1 MHMRTDPGDEQRPD
15 DEQRPREHGR
25 HWAHT
30 LRQTLARTPREPAAA
45 RAARLPFARAP
56 QAQAPRSA
64 ESREAEARTEAV
76 LRGLPGAHWTIISSY
91 HPGHGDSEHVVVGDA
106 GVFLVLSRKPLG
118 CVRVQDGVVWLRH
131 GGTAQADRPGVAINR
146 RVIDPARS
154 LQREIRAR
162 TGANHWV
169 SPVVVLW
176 SEFPQRVAETRQL
189 AFVHG
194 RDLSTWMRSRPVAL
208 SAADQAAVVV
218 AVEDLMREGARRI
231 LRLPR
236 HSAA

>member
-1 MHMRTDPGDEQRPD
+1 MRKDPDPD
-15 DEQRPREHGR
+15 DEQRRPEQGR
-25 HWAHT
+25 RWAHAV
-30 LRQTLARTPREPAAA
+30 RHSLARGPRDPAGAPA
-45 RAARLPFARAP
+45 TRMPFTRTP

-76 LRGLPGAHWTIISSY
+76 LRGLPVAQWTIISGY

-118 CVRVQDGVVWLRH
+118 CVRVQDGGVWLRQ
-131 GGTAQADRPGVAINR
+131 GGTAQADRPGVALNR
-146 RVIDPARS
+146 RVVDPARA
-154 LQREIRAR
+154 LQRAIRAR
-162 TGANHWV
+162 TGGDRWV
-169 SPVVVLW
+169 TPVVVLW

-194 RDLSTWMRSRPVAL
+194 RELSAWMRRRPTAL
-208 SAADQAAVVV
+208 SATEQAEVVD
-218 AVEDLMREGARRI
+218 AVEDLMRQGGRRV